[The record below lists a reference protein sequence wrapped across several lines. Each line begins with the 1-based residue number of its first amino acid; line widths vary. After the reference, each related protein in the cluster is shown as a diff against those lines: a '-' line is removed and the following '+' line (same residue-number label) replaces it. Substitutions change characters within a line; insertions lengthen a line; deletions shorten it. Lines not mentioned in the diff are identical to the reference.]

1 MQFDKLCMKEE
12 TKRNGGNASL
22 QSKPFMMMIVL
33 VFATLILAQTTEAG
47 NGTVQRRGFKSSL
60 LSTAIGFGKRSPP
73 RQPILRNNDL
83 YPNELSSLRNM
94 HEHSQYE
101 ANLSPLLREVN
112 EEVSRNPHIV
122 SLLLNAIRENE
133 ELGNRLAAYDDS
145 Q

>member
-60 LSTAIGFGKRSPP
+60 LSTARGFGKRASLYDRGIIPTTAIGFGKRSLSVVPSMH
-73 RQPILRNNDL
+73 RRNDEM
-83 YPNELSSLRNM
+83 YPKELSSLR
-94 HEHSQYE
+94 
-101 ANLSPLLREVN
+101 A
-112 EEVSRNPHIV
+112 
-122 SLLLNAIRENE
+122 
-133 ELGNRLAAYDDS
+133 
-145 Q
+145 